1 MNTITR
7 MPIQSQKALT
17 PVSEK
22 GNQPVRSNR
31 QSQKLVVACA
41 VLVFASLGFIPLAA
55 AHSEIDPEIQEI
67 TEKLTKNPNSVD
79 LLISR
84 GQVYRS
90 DGKFMESL
98 QDLERAWLLDR
109 ENRTVILQRALTLS
123 AMGRDKEAETALDYF
138 LQEESD
144 PKRIFAL
151 AERAHIRAQTGRI
164 ELAIKDFTSVL
175 RIQPSGELYLNRGKL
190 QESLGRL
197 EEAATGYEEGIAKLG
212 QFHVTQKRAYRN
224 QIAQG
229 KYDEALV
236 LIDEQ
241 LNTDSFK
248 YSVVSSTSP
257 EVLGQMGKSDAAG
270 KTYEQAL
277 SEAESDAGETPHGYS
292 SIGPSQNFECHG
304 ETGRCRP

>member
-1 MNTITR
+1 MTNLSLSMPNLPNVVTSKTHNLERYAQGGGQLMNTITR

-22 GNQPVRSNR
+22 GNQPVRSKR

-41 VLVFASLGFIPLAA
+41 VLVLASLGFIPLAT
-55 AHSEIDPEIQEI
+55 AHSGIDPEIKEI

-90 DGKFMESL
+90 YGKFMESL

-123 AMGRDKEAETALDYF
+123 ALGRDKEAEAALDYL

-144 PKRIFAL
+144 PKRLFAL
-151 AERAHIRAQTGRI
+151 AERAHIRARTGRV
-164 ELAIKDFTSVL
+164 ELAIADFTSVL
-175 RIQPSGELYLNRGKL
+175 RLQPSGELYLKRGNL
-190 QESLGRL
+190 QKSLGRL

-212 QFHVTQKRAYRN
+212 NSVLLKKGLIEVR
-224 QIAQG
+224 IAQG
-229 KYDEALV
+229 KL
-236 LIDEQ
+236 
-241 LNTDSFK
+241 
-248 YSVVSSTSP
+248 
-257 EVLGQMGKSDAAG
+257 
-270 KTYEQAL
+270 
-277 SEAESDAGETPHGYS
+277 
-292 SIGPSQNFECHG
+292 
-304 ETGRCRP
+304 